1 MYVLFNFIG
10 KLCDKPLLDSDKIA
24 PKPLFSGS
32 NGSQIFKSTL
42 YSKLISWC
50 AKSGS
55 YLLLDLQK
63 EYHIMKVLTVG
74 DKQRNKWSESYS
86 LKYSYNKTLVDN
98 IMAIEV
104 IHINYKKFWRN
115 QSVIK
120 PSSVGPK
127 KTLYSSIKIK

>member
-1 MYVLFNFIG
+1 MYILFNFIG
-10 KLCDKPLLDSDKIA
+10 KLCDKPLLNSDKIT

-32 NGSQIFKSTL
+32 NGSQILKNKLF
-42 YSKLISWC
+42 SKLISWC

-74 DKQRNKWSESYS
+74 DKKQNKWSESYS

-98 IMAIEV
+98 IIAIEV
-104 IHINYKKFWRN
+104 IHINYKKF
-115 QSVIK
+115 
-120 PSSVGPK
+120 
-127 KTLYSSIKIK
+127 